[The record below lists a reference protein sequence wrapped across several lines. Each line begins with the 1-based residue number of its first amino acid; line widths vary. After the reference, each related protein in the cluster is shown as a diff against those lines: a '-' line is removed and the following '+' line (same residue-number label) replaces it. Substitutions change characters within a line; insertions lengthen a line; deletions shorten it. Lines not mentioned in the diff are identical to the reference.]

1 MEATAGGRP
10 DPPDVAILELGVRM
24 SIRSPEPPS
33 WETILS
39 ILGSAR
45 PGVTTFLL
53 PTTLQERDVLS
64 SFRHG
69 DGAHGD
75 VWVACLG
82 GMFGWLGQAIC
93 QIFSEA
99 EAKIAR
105 LHPARCRNRVLSV
118 SLSPGQ
124 ICGKKIPR
132 WTGQLRATT
141 TPRTKVS
148 DDTVTTETRA
158 QRERERPC

>member
-1 MEATAGGRP
+1 MCSQASDMG
-10 DPPDVAILELGVRM
+10 M
-24 SIRSPEPPS
+24 
-33 WETILS
+33 
-39 ILGSAR
+39 GS
-45 PGVTTFLL
+45 
-53 PTTLQERDVLS
+53 
-64 SFRHG
+64 
-69 DGAHGD
+69 HGD

-124 ICGKKIPR
+124 ICGRRSRGGLDNCARRRHHEPR
-132 WTGQLRATT
+132 
-141 TPRTKVS
+141 
-148 DDTVTTETRA
+148 
-158 QRERERPC
+158 